1 MQMTALSRYAVG
13 PLGHERRHQATALRE
28 HLGKSLEECGA
39 VGGFEGIA
47 IGQSRLENS
56 GPGLSVQALDR
67 KSHDPAEIEKL
78 VVEIRVHGT
87 AQHRV
92 AKCSGGHGLQVS

>member
-1 MQMTALSRYAVG
+1 MQMTALSRHAVG
-13 PLGHERRHQATALRE
+13 PLGHERRHQAMALRE

-47 IGQSRLENS
+47 IGQRRLENPGS
-56 GPGLSVQALDR
+56 GLGVQALDR
-67 KSHDPAEIEKL
+67 KSHYPAEIEKL
-78 VVEIRVHGT
+78 VVEVSMHGT

-92 AKCSGGHGLQVS
+92 ATCCGGHGLQM